1 MTLAL
6 ALVVSVLLA
15 QDAGR
20 PVQVYEQFPSRIHA
34 DQRYV
39 IFLHGLIAEGTDPRP
54 VHPENGVY
62 DFPAIKQALFND
74 GGFNLIAQQ
83 RPKDA
88 DIGTFAAMLERW
100 VRQLLAAGVPASR
113 ITIVGFSRGSYI
125 TAVAA
130 DRLRETGIHTALLGS
145 CSNGDVTTSGAP
157 LVLGGDLLNIYET
170 TDSVRECGVLAKR
183 SHLTSFKEVA
193 ITTGMKHGAFFQPR
207 PDWIDPL
214 KAWIRQTNR

>member
-1 MTLAL
+1 MAL

-20 PVQVYEQFPSRIHA
+20 PVQVYQQFPSRIHA

-39 IFLHGLIAEGTDPRP
+39 IFLHGLIAEGSDPRP

-62 DFPAIKQALFND
+62 DFPAIKKALFDD

-88 DIGTFAAMLERW
+88 DIGTYAAMLERW
-100 VRQLLAAGVPASR
+100 VRQLLRAGVPASR

-170 TDSVRECGVLAKR
+170 TDSVRECGVLATR

-193 ITTGMKHGAFFQPR
+193 IATGKKHGAFFQPR

>member
-1 MTLAL
+1 VKLGVAL
-6 ALVVSVLLA
+6 IFSVLLA
-15 QDAGR
+15 QAAGR
-20 PVQVYEQFPSRIHA
+20 SVHVHDQFPAKIHA

-39 IFLHGLIAEGTDPRP
+39 FFLHGLIAEGTDPRP

-62 DFPAIKQALFND
+62 DLPAIKQAIFQN

-83 RPKDA
+83 RPKNA
-88 DIGTFAAMLERW
+88 DIGTYTAMLEHW
-100 VRQLLAAGVPASR
+100 VRQLVAAGVPASR

-125 TAVAA
+125 TAHAA

-145 CSNGDVTTSGAP
+145 CSNGDLPTRGAP

-170 TDSVRECGVLAKR
+170 TDAVRECGVLAKR

-193 ITTGMKHGAFFQPR
+193 ITTGKKHGAFFQPR
-207 PDWIDPL
+207 AEWIDPL